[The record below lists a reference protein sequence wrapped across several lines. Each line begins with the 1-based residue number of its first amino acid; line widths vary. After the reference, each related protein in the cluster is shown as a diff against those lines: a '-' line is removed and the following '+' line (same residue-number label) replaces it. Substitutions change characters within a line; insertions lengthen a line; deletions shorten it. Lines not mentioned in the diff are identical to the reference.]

1 MAERIPDLLPVL
13 ALIAAGLALAVP
25 SATLSSNVDVLLAL
39 LVLATALDIE
49 PRQLLRVLARWRTIL
64 LLAAVPAVT
73 LATGGWLLGQ
83 LVHGD
88 VRDGV
93 LALGLAPAEVA
104 SVGLIGMIGGAA
116 ELALGVL
123 AVSLVVSAVAGPPA
137 LAVLGSAGHGA
148 QVLPLLG
155 RFALIVLLPFV
166 AGLIVRGARPELARR
181 ETELSLSSS
190 LIVVVLIYASLSDAH
205 SGNLGSTVAVSAAF
219 LAVSALLA
227 GASVRVFRHR
237 FDPTLA
243 LTIGMRDFAVAAAL
257 AQGAYGARAAQVAGI
272 YGTLM
277 LIAGATVTA
286 VVRRQR
292 RGG

>member
-1 MAERIPDLLPVL
+1 M
-13 ALIAAGLALAVP
+13 
-25 SATLSSNVDVLLAL
+25 
-39 LVLATALDIE
+39 
-49 PRQLLRVLARWRTIL
+49 
-64 LLAAVPAVT
+64 
-73 LATGGWLLGQ
+73 
-83 LVHGD
+83 
-88 VRDGV
+88 